1 LRFDRINEHQVR
13 CTITSEDL
21 LERQLSVRDMK
32 YGTQQTMD
40 LFRDIVMKA
49 STQYGFN
56 EEQLPIM
63 IEAVPLGP
71 DELMLIISAVED
83 AEELDPH
90 FAKFAAIESQ
100 DSAVQEAPKETFLPS
115 DSDDRLHV
123 GIAAFRSIDEVICFA
138 MNQGSCFPGS
148 SLLYRDETKHLLYVA
163 MLRPENMPAKDFN
176 VFLNS
181 VSEYGMLLEN
191 SQVLYAYY
199 AEHGEPVMREPLRI
213 LSRL

>member
-1 LRFDRINEHQVR
+1 
-13 CTITSEDL
+13 
-21 LERQLSVRDMK
+21 
-32 YGTQQTMD
+32 
-40 LFRDIVMKA
+40 
-49 STQYGFN
+49 
-56 EEQLPIM
+56 
-63 IEAVPLGP
+63 
-71 DELMLIISAVED
+71 
-83 AEELDPH
+83 
-90 FAKFAAIESQ
+90 
-100 DSAVQEAPKETFLPS
+100 
-115 DSDDRLHV
+115 V

-138 MNQGSCFPGS
+138 MNQGSCFTGS